1 MLVLKNITFTFDKKE
16 KRPLIKNLSFSVKNG
31 QILLLKGKSGL
42 GKSTL
47 LNIISGFCEE
57 NLIWTGKIFLNN
69 QEINNLSIQR
79 RKIGYVLQ
87 DYFLFPHLSVK
98 NNLLFALK
106 KNSNYEYKFI
116 KDLLENVG
124 LIEIIN
130 KFPSELSGGQ
140 KARIACLRALISK
153 PNALL
158 LDEPFAGLDYKT
170 KRVFEMFVNNQIKNL
185 KIPCIIVSHQNK
197 LKNNYN
203 EKLIDLNKYA

>member
-1 MLVLKNITFTFDKKE
+1 M
-16 KRPLIKNLSFSVKNG
+16 
-31 QILLLKGKSGL
+31 
-42 GKSTL
+42 
-47 LNIISGFCEE
+47 
-57 NLIWTGKIFLNN
+57 
-69 QEINNLSIQR
+69 
-79 RKIGYVLQ
+79 
-87 DYFLFPHLSVK
+87 
-98 NNLLFALK
+98 
-106 KNSNYEYKFI
+106 
-116 KDLLENVG
+116 G

-197 LKNNYN
+197 LKNNFN

>member
-87 DYFLFPHLSVK
+87 DYFLYPHLSVK

-106 KNSNYEYKFI
+106 KNSNYEYELI
-116 KDLLENVG
+116 KDLLENLG

-130 KFPSELSGGQ
+130 QFPSELSGGQ
-140 KARIACLRALISK
+140 KARIACIRALISK

-197 LKNNYN
+197 LKNNFN

>member
-106 KNSNYEYKFI
+106 KNSNSEYKFI

-197 LKNNYN
+197 LKNNFN

>member
-170 KRVFEMFVNNQIKNL
+170 KRVFEMFVNNLFLLTFSKSYKYNTFHI
-185 KIPCIIVSHQNK
+185 QNF
-197 LKNNYN
+197 Y
-203 EKLIDLNKYA
+203 IDV

>member
-87 DYFLFPHLSVK
+87 DYFLYPHLSVK

-106 KNSNYEYKFI
+106 KNSNYEYELI
-116 KDLLENVG
+116 KDLLENLG

-130 KFPSELSGGQ
+130 QFPSELSGGQ
-140 KARIACLRALISK
+140 KARIACIRALISK

-170 KRVFEMFVNNQIKNL
+170 KRLFELFVNNQIKNL

>member
-106 KNSNYEYKFI
+106 KNSNYEYELI
-116 KDLLENVG
+116 KGLLENLG

-130 KFPSELSGGQ
+130 QFPSELSGGQ
-140 KARIACLRALISK
+140 KARIACIRALISK

-197 LKNNYN
+197 LKNNFN

>member
-1 MLVLKNITFTFDKKE
+1 MV
-16 KRPLIKNLSFSVKNG
+16 
-31 QILLLKGKSGL
+31 
-42 GKSTL
+42 STQT
-47 LNIISGFCEE
+47 N
-57 NLIWTGKIFLNN
+57 
-69 QEINNLSIQR
+69 
-79 RKIGYVLQ
+79 
-87 DYFLFPHLSVK
+87 YFLFPHLSVK

-197 LKNNYN
+197 LKNNFN